1 MSVADV
7 VNPFSIGGG
16 DAIHAY
22 ETEGGTFRVWERT
35 GDGKWNA
42 PVTVNTSGVS
52 QSKAEEATFAP
63 GKAFWFVRNAPGPYI
78 YLVGRFTGE
87 DYVFDLEGGS
97 AKEPGHTLVANPTFF
112 DVALNATAS
121 SSRTSRE
128 SRRSTPRMRQR
139 RSGDA
144 SCRRRLDGASRTC
157 GRKTAPIRSVPAS
170 GTTARGVKLLR

>member
-1 MSVADV
+1 MSVDSTNKIEMSVADV

-22 ETEGGTFRVWERT
+22 ETEEGTFRVWERT

-97 AKEPGHTLVANPTFF
+97 A
-112 DVALNATAS
+112 DDQ
-121 SSRTSRE
+121 SRIT
-128 SRRSTPRMRQR
+128 TP
-139 RSGDA
+139 A
-144 SCRRRLDGASRTC
+144 KA
-157 GRKTAPIRSVPAS
+157 
-170 GTTARGVKLLR
+170 KLLGSDYIVVGRPITAAEDPVAAYERAVKEFVD